1 MPLYLICMIIT
12 LVLFRAII
20 IPNELE
26 GQNEFI
32 KRNMAF
38 TKDAY
43 GINIDED
50 LLSTPKI
57 IENVDINNNKD
68 VINNIPVVSKDL
80 VLKDLNSSQTFNG
93 KYIYKNTSV
102 GEYYIDGEKSLV
114 YITPREI
121 VNYNGISFD
130 KSNEYTHG
138 YSAIITSVNTNP
150 ETGNINHIQKL
161 FDKTNEKVTI
171 VEPRIYFGMQT
182 DSTIITNINN
192 KNEYDYPIE
201 TIKNKDEKNKNAENN
216 YDGIAGLKLN
226 FLDRI
231 ILSIKKGDLSIA
243 FSSDL
248 NKNSKVLINR
258 NIIKRAKS
266 AMPYLVYDENP
277 YLVIS
282 EEGKLIWVLDAYTT
296 SDAYPYS
303 QKTITKKGLGLTE
316 ELNYIR
322 NSVKVLIDAY
332 NGTIKFYITDRTDPI
347 AMSYEHMYPDVFQ
360 NKDEKIPA
368 DIAAHFIYPEYLF
381 NIQANII
388 KRYHNVDVDAFYRGE
403 DIWETATHNTGKVS
417 TKTGTDIEPYYA
429 TLKITGEDESKMNL
443 IIPFTPY
450 NKQNLV
456 SFFMANYDESGNTNL
471 KIYKYEYNSNVM
483 GPMQLDNQIEED
495 KKISN
500 ELETLKKT
508 DGIKLI
514 KNMIIIPINDTILYI
529 EPIYAQPLNEK
540 EMKETVPILKK
551 VIVASGNKVAIGD
564 NLKQALSNLVSTYA
578 VNIEVENTDSI
589 EDLLNAIIK
598 ANNNL
603 TNSNNSDNWEMI
615 GKDIKKLQEL
625 INKLETV
632 VNENKKNEEK
642 IETTMEN

>member
-1 MPLYLICMIIT
+1 MIII
-12 LVLFRAII
+12 LALFKAII

-32 KRNMAF
+32 KRNIAY

-43 GINIDED
+43 GINIDEN
-50 LLSTPKI
+50 LLSTPNI
-57 IENVDINNNKD
+57 IESVDINNNKE

-80 VLKDLNSSQTFNG
+80 VLKDLNSSQTVSG

-130 KSNEYTHG
+130 KSNEFTHG
-138 YSAIITSVNTNP
+138 YSTIVTSANTSYEN
-150 ETGNINHIQKL
+150 GNINHIQKL
-161 FDKTNEKVTI
+161 FDKTNEKITI

-182 DSTIITNINN
+182 DSTIVTNMSN
-192 KNEYDYPIE
+192 KNEYDYPLEGIN
-201 TIKNKDEKNKNAENN
+201 NKEEKNKNAENIYN
-216 YDGIAGLKLN
+216 GTAGLKLN
-226 FLDRI
+226 FIDRI
-231 ILSIKKGDLSIA
+231 ILSIKKGDLAIA
-243 FSSDL
+243 FSSNL
-248 NKNSKVLINR
+248 NKNSKILINR

-277 YLVIS
+277 YLVIN

-296 SDAYPYS
+296 TNAYPYS
-303 QKTITKKGLGLTE
+303 QKTILKKGLGSTE

-332 NGTIKFYITDRTDPI
+332 DGTIKFYITDRTDPI
-347 AMSYEHMYPDVFQ
+347 AMSYEHMYPDVFE

-368 DIAAHFIYPEYLF
+368 DIASHFIYPGYLF
-381 NIQANII
+381 NIQTNII

-403 DIWETATHNTGKVS
+403 DVWEIATHNTGKVS
-417 TKTGTDIEPYYA
+417 TKTGADIESYYA
-429 TLKITGEDESKMNL
+429 FTKIKGEDECKMNL

-456 SFFMANYDESGNTNL
+456 SFFMANYDEFGNSSL
-471 KIYKYEYNSNVM
+471 KIYRYEYNSNVM
-483 GPMQLDNQIEED
+483 GPMQLDSQIEED
-495 KKISN
+495 TSISN
-500 ELETLKKT
+500 ELEDLKKT

-514 KNMIIIPINDTILYI
+514 KNMILIPINDTILYI
-529 EPIYAQPLNEK
+529 EPIYEQPLNEK
-540 EMKETVPILKK
+540 EIKETVPVLKK
-551 VIVASGNKVAIGD
+551 VIAASGNKVAIGN

-578 VNIEVENTDSI
+578 VNIEVENTDSV

-625 INKLETV
+625 INKLENV
-632 VNENKKNEEK
+632 VNEDKKNDEK